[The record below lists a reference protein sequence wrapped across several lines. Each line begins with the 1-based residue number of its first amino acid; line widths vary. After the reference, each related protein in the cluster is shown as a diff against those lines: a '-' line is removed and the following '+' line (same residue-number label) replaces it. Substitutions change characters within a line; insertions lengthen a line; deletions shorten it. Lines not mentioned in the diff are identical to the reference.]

1 MFDSS
6 PKQAAMLTLEEED
19 RSALLG
25 EKAYG
30 KAALQHRVAFLDTP
44 LCVVVRR
51 VKSLLKELLCGA
63 AARASAQTHTF

>member
-30 KAALQHRVAFLDTP
+30 KAALQPRVAFLDTR

-51 VKSLLKELLCGA
+51 VKSLLKGLLCGA
-63 AARASAQTHTF
+63 PAQALAQTHTL